1 MNSIKYYILLTL
13 FLSLLACSEHKNTPI
28 DLSGVNV
35 NTEIIRFEQQ
45 FYTGSAEELPALKDK
60 FSYLFPGSS
69 PDSVWIA
76 KMNDEDE
83 QFLFEASQKEYQDF
97 SQQKENLTSLFEHVK
112 YYYPK
117 FIEPKVITILTNVD
131 YNNKVIYADS
141 LLFISLDAY
150 LGKEH
155 EVYQD
160 YPLYIKQNLTSN
172 HLIVD
177 VAEQLAEPILR
188 IPASRSYVSRIIQQG
203 KKLKLMESFLPEVEK
218 KELIGYSPDQYQW
231 AEISEESIWKYFVQ
245 KEMLYSN
252 DPTLSERFITDA
264 PFSKFYL
271 EIDKDSP
278 GKIGAWFGWQI
289 VNSFMKNNDLTLQ
302 EMVRLDNEELF
313 RNSKYKPRK
322 K

>member
-1 MNSIKYYILLTL
+1 MNNIKFYILLTL
-13 FLSLLACSEHKNTPI
+13 FLSLLACSEQKNTPI
-28 DLSGVNV
+28 DLSGINV

-45 FYTGSAEELPALKDK
+45 FYTGSAEELPSLKEK
-60 FSYLFPGSS
+60 FSYLFPGYN

-83 QFLFEASQKEYQDF
+83 QFLYEASQKEYGDF
-97 SQQKENLTSLFEHVK
+97 SQQRESLTSLFEHVK

-117 FIEPKVITILTNVD
+117 FVEPKVITILTNVD
-131 YNNKVIYADS
+131 YNNKVVFADS

-150 LGKEH
+150 LGKDH

-160 YPLYIKQNLTSN
+160 YPLYVKQNLTRN

-188 IPASRSYVSRIIQQG
+188 VPVSRSYVSRIIQHG

-218 KELIGYSPDQYQW
+218 MEIIGYSPDQYQW
-231 AEISEESIWKYFVQ
+231 AEISEESIWKYFIQ

-252 DPTLSERFITDA
+252 DPTLSERFIAEA

-271 EIDKDSP
+271 EVDKDSP
-278 GKIGAWFGWQI
+278 GKIGVWFGWQI
-289 VNSFMKNNDLTLQ
+289 VNAFMENNDLTLQ

>member
-1 MNSIKYYILLTL
+1 M
-13 FLSLLACSEHKNTPI
+13 SLLACSEHKNAPI
-28 DLSGVNV
+28 DLSGINV

-45 FYTGSAEELPALKDK
+45 FYTGSAEELPALKEK

-69 PDSVWIA
+69 LDSVWIA

-83 QFLFEASQKEYQDF
+83 QFLYEASQKEYGDF
-97 SQQKENLTSLFEHVK
+97 SQQKENLTSLFEYVK

-131 YNNKVIYADS
+131 YNNKVVYADS

-177 VAEQLAEPILR
+177 VAEQFAEPILR
-188 IPASRSYVSRIIQQG
+188 IPESRSYVSRIIQQG

-218 KELIGYSPDQYQW
+218 MELIGYSPDQYQW
-231 AEISEESIWKYFVQ
+231 AEISEESIWKYFIQ

-252 DPTLSERFITDA
+252 DPTLSDRFITDA

-271 EIDKDSP
+271 EVDQDSP
-278 GKIGAWFGWQI
+278 GKIGVWFGWQI
-289 VNSFMKNNDLTLQ
+289 VNAFMENNDLTLQ

>member
-1 MNSIKYYILLTL
+1 MNSTKFYILLTL
-13 FLSLLACSEHKNTPI
+13 FLSLLACSEHKNTPK
-28 DLSGVNV
+28 DLSGINV

-45 FYTGSAEELPALKDK
+45 FYTGSIEELPALKAE
-60 FSYLFPGSS
+60 FSYLFPGSN

-83 QFLFEASQKEYQDF
+83 QFLYEASQKEYEDF
-97 SQQKENLTSLFEHVK
+97 SQQKEHLTSLFEHVK

-131 YNNKVIYADS
+131 YNNKVVYADS

-150 LGKEH
+150 LGKDH

-177 VAEQLAEPILR
+177 VAEQLATPILR
-188 IPASRSYVSRIIQQG
+188 TPASRSYVSRIVQQG
-203 KKLKLMESFLPEVEK
+203 KKLKLMESFLPDVEK
-218 KELIGYSPDQYQW
+218 MELIGYNPDQYQW
-231 AEISEESIWKYFVQ
+231 AEMSEESIWKYFIQ

-252 DPTLSERFITDA
+252 DPTLSERFIAEA

-271 EIDKDSP
+271 EVDKDSP
-278 GKIGAWFGWQI
+278 GKIGVWFGWQI
-289 VNSFMKNNDLTLQ
+289 VNAYMENNDLTLQ
-302 EMVRLDNEELF
+302 EMVGLDNEELF

>member
-1 MNSIKYYILLTL
+1 MNTIKYYILLTL
-13 FLSLLACSEHKNTPI
+13 FLSLLACSDHKNTPI
-28 DLSGVNV
+28 DLSGVSV
-35 NTEIIRFEQQ
+35 NIEIIRFEQQ

-83 QFLFEASQKEYQDF
+83 QFLYESSQKEYGDF

-218 KELIGYSPDQYQW
+218 MELIGYSPDQYQW
-231 AEISEESIWKYFVQ
+231 AEISEESIWKYFIQ

-252 DPTLSERFITDA
+252 DPTLSDRFITDA

-271 EIDKDSP
+271 EIDQDSP
-278 GKIGAWFGWQI
+278 GKIGVWFGWQI
-289 VNSFMKNNDLTLQ
+289 VNAFMENNDLTLQ

>member
-1 MNSIKYYILLTL
+1 M
-13 FLSLLACSEHKNTPI
+13 SLLACSEHKNAPI
-28 DLSGVNV
+28 DLSGINV

-45 FYTGSAEELPALKDK
+45 FYTGSAEELPALKEK

-69 PDSVWIA
+69 LDSVWIA

-83 QFLFEASQKEYQDF
+83 QFLYEASQKEYGDF
-97 SQQKENLTSLFEHVK
+97 SQQKENLTSLFEYVK

-117 FIEPKVITILTNVD
+117 FVEPKVITILTNVD
-131 YNNKVIYADS
+131 YNNKVVYADS

-177 VAEQLAEPILR
+177 VAEQFAEPILR
-188 IPASRSYVSRIIQQG
+188 IPESRSYVSRIIQQG

-218 KELIGYSPDQYQW
+218 MELIGYSPDQYQW
-231 AEISEESIWKYFVQ
+231 AEISEESIWKYFIQ

-252 DPTLSERFITDA
+252 DPTLSDRFITDA

-271 EIDKDSP
+271 EVDQDSP
-278 GKIGAWFGWQI
+278 GKIGVWFGWQI
-289 VNSFMKNNDLTLQ
+289 VNAFMENNDLTLQ